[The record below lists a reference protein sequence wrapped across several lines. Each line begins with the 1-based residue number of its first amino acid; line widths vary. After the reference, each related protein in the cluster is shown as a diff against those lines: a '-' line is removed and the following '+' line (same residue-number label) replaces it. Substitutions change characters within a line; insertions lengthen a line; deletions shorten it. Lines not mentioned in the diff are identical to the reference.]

1 LGISEFKVSEAEW
14 LDLEELAAANS
25 LAFCPPVDIYR
36 RTGSVE
42 ITRRV
47 CARSAETIGG
57 AGQQRL
63 LDGSR
68 YFHIVFQALEL
79 ALCFRLA
86 QRRIDVLADG
96 HGSSKRR
103 LDNKALE
110 KRAADSSSLVA

>member
-1 LGISEFKVSEAEW
+1 MFINWGCQQL
-14 LDLEELAAANS
+14 S
-25 LAFCPPVDIYR
+25 LLPPVDIYR

-86 QRRIDVLADG
+86 QRRNGCGVTSKIGGVNFG
-96 HGSSKRR
+96 RSRKSGSTAPNGSTK
-103 LDNKALE
+103 
-110 KRAADSSSLVA
+110 